1 MHSSLIDLWFVM
13 TAALASLL
21 ATITDT
27 SNAPHPGSAAEVLQ
41 SFVDRRVLAGAV
53 TLIADREEVL
63 ELATIGWADLAN
75 KRPMAPNTLFWI
87 ASQTKPLTATAFMML
102 VDRGE
107 VSLDDPVEKYLP
119 EFCDLW
125 VVSQRELNLM
135 TLKRP
140 NHPVTV
146 REILSHTAGF
156 PFASALE
163 QPTLDMLP
171 LSVAV
176 RSYALSPLTNEPGT
190 AYLYSNEGINI
201 AGRIIEV
208 VTGSKYEDFLSDR
221 LLKPLGMN
229 DTTFLPGEKQLSRLA
244 KSYKPNPSNDGIEET
259 IISQLKYPLTDS
271 VRQPMPAGG
280 LFSTAGDIAKF
291 CRMILNEGQF
301 NGRRYLSSE
310 AVDTMTRKQTP
321 DSVPDGYGLGWA
333 VGDGWCGHGG
343 AHYTNMMV
351 DKAKG
356 LVKILMVQHA
366 GFPGN
371 GGECWNA
378 FVQHADQRFGKQN
391 Q

>member
-1 MHSSLIDLWFVM
+1 MLAQLCGLAAPILTFGTILAGLTLSSEHADNE
-13 TAALASLL
+13 
-21 ATITDT
+21 DK
-27 SNAPHPGSAAEVLQ
+27 GSPLQ
-41 SFVDRRVLAGAV
+41 QFVDRHVLAGAV
-53 TLIADREEVL
+53 TLV
-63 ELATIGWADLAN
+63 AN
-75 KRPMAPNTLFWI
+75 KDGVLGVETLGYEDVNSGKPMAPNTLFWI
-87 ASQTKPLTATAFMML
+87 ASQTKPITVSAFMIL
-102 VDRGE
+102 VDQGE

-119 EFCDLW
+119 EFRDLW
-125 VVSQRELNLM
+125 VISQREEDQM

-176 RSYALSPLTNEPGT
+176 RSYAISPLVNEPGT

-201 AGRIIEV
+201 AGRIIEFI
-208 VTGSKYEDFLSDR
+208 TGCRYEDFLSDQ
-221 LLKPLGMN
+221 LLGPLGMDN
-229 DTTFLPGEKQLSRLA
+229 TTFIPSEEQVSRLA
-244 KSYKPNPSNDGIEET
+244 KSYKPNMSNDGIEET
-259 IISQLKYPLTDS
+259 TISQLKYPLTDPG
-271 VRQPMPAGG
+271 RQPVPAGG
-280 LFSTAGDIAKF
+280 LFSTAEDISKF
-291 CRMILNEGQF
+291 CRMILNEGEY
-301 NGRRYLSSE
+301 NGRGYLTRES
-310 AVDTMTRKQTP
+310 VDTMTRKQTP
-321 DSVPDGYGLGWA
+321 NSIPDGYGLGWA

-343 AHYTNMMV
+343 AHSTNMMV

-378 FVQHADQRFGKQN
+378 FLQHADQRYGKQN